1 MVAGFSCRRQ
11 TEAPA
16 APRTDEPAKAALTA
30 EESLAA
36 KLAGWRQRFETHPE
50 LNGKLAFEF
59 GGDTSIPPYESL
71 QFAIKHFEHPGSRV
85 GHFVKIM
92 HRTTGTDPVE
102 AMRCYE
108 LIRDEPNTDAI
119 FHGLGL
125 ELGKRMPA
133 DGLRWLEGF
142 GNSRKRYFAAVN
154 LGTGFAEYAGSHEA
168 GEVEP
173 LFDRF
178 LVSPLFAGE
187 PYDPAQARTG
197 EGSRMRERMTLGVLT
212 SLARAGKLDEGL
224 ATRLEP
230 KVPAKC
236 VPALRA
242 YPVLGWPLDRLL
254 DGFDPDDFPE
264 ASRKEAVAVGRGRL
278 QEEASLLQAVIWAK
292 GLGDPVLS
300 STSLRSIYR
309 SFLLK
314 AGDDDVVRIL
324 DGIPDPEQF
333 RDAVAFASERANKE
347 KKKVLEGQIGELKR
361 RRLLEESRRI
371 GESHDE

>member
-1 MVAGFSCRRQ
+1 M
-11 TEAPA
+11 TPTA
-16 APRTDEPAKAALTA
+16 A
-30 EESLAA
+30 ESLAA
-36 KLAGWRQRFETHPE
+36 KLAGWRQRFETQPE
-50 LNGKLAFEF
+50 LNGKLASEF

-71 QFAIKHFEHPGSRV
+71 QFALEHFEHPGSRA

-92 HRTTGTDPVE
+92 HRTTGTDPAE

-108 LIRDEPNTDAI
+108 LIDDEPNTDAV
-119 FHGLGL
+119 FHALGL
-125 ELGKRMPA
+125 KLGKRMPA
-133 DGLRWLEGF
+133 DGLRWLEKF
-142 GNSRKRYFAAVN
+142 ANSRKRYFAAVN
-154 LGTGFAEYAGSHEA
+154 LGTGFAEYAGRHEA

-173 LFDRF
+173 LLDLF
-178 LVSPLFAGE
+178 LASPLFAGD

-212 SLARAGKLDEGL
+212 AWARAGKLDEGL

-254 DGFDPDDFPE
+254 TGFDPDDFPE
-264 ASRKEAVAVGRGRL
+264 VSRKEAVVVCRGRL

-314 AGDDDVVRIL
+314 AGDDEVIRIL
-324 DGIPDPEQF
+324 DGIPDPDHF
-333 RDAVAFASERANKE
+333 RNAADVAWERATRE
-347 KKKVLEGQIGELKR
+347 KKKALEMQIGELKR
-361 RRLLEESRRI
+361 RRLLEDSRRT
-371 GESHDE
+371 GNSHDDGP